1 MTLRKRFPR
10 YLLHLLWLLLILQ
23 FPYQKTQ
30 AKAFRN
36 SYVSFELPPQW
47 QCYTENTVWLCRH
60 AVSKKC
66 MDQKSSTKACQ
77 DQKKKKKEAI
87 IILTAKERGPKDSFP
102 LYLTHLQTPSPHV
115 TSTGK
120 NYKSKIIHAKNVK
133 IQKHK
138 WVDGM
143 HLGGEVPHY
152 YTRYLATIKGNIA
165 ILVTFSAHKLFYTK
179 YSSQF
184 FNAIKSL
191 RVIASKSSMVPRKNL
206 RPKNVGTF
214 GVNIGAHLDT
224 AIDEAGLEEEG
235 GGGWFGFG
243 KDPLSGILIIGAIV
257 LLLLGIFLWIRG
269 KK

>member
-1 MTLRKRFPR
+1 MTLQKWFPR
-10 YLLHLLWLLLILQ
+10 YFRYLLLCLLILQ
-23 FPYQKTQ
+23 FPYQKTE

-47 QCYTENTVWLCRH
+47 QCYMENMVWLCRH

-66 MDQKSSTKACQ
+66 LEKSNDKACKT
-77 DQKKKKKEAI
+77 QKKKKKEAI
-87 IILTAKERGPKDSFP
+87 IVFTAKERGPKDSFP
-102 LYLTHLQTPSPHV
+102 LYLSHLKTPRPHV

-120 NYKSKIIHAKNVK
+120 HYKSKIIHAKNVK
-133 IQKHK
+133 IQKHR

-143 HLGGEVPHY
+143 HLGGEIPHY

-191 RVIASKSSMVPRKNL
+191 RVIASKSSMVSRKEL
-206 RPKNVGTF
+206 RSKNVGTF

-235 GGGWFGFG
+235 AGGFFGFF
-243 KDPLSGILIIGAIV
+243 KDPLSGGLIIGAIV